1 VIFVHI
7 VRHLNLYRDIFIHY
21 FIKPA
26 VCIPY
31 PERVW
36 PDNMDNNEMDCKSAD
51 GTQLDYPN
59 GLANG
64 FPEGTVCQAKC
75 KETEIYGTWFSQT
88 SKCEC
93 NDAGRCVFDENKIKR
108 CEVAACTPD
117 INALIG
123 TFAEGFVNKN
133 VIEGNDEAQFA
144 ELDCDEYWPDN
155 HEDIRVAGKVKYG
168 SKVKIFLL

>member
-1 VIFVHI
+1 
-7 VRHLNLYRDIFIHY
+7 
-21 FIKPA
+21 
-26 VCIPY
+26 
-31 PERVW
+31 
-36 PDNMDNNEMDCKSAD
+36 MDNNEMDCKSAD
-51 GTQLDYPN
+51 GTKLDYPN